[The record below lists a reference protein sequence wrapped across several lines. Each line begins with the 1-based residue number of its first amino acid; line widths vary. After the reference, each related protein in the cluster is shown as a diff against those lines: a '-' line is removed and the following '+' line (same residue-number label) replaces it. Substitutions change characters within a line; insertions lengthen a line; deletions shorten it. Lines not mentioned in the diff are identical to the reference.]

1 MDMNN
6 KLCSHELCS
15 HAQLCWAMPGEL
27 QGCCAFVKMVMQ
39 SKVLSFYL
47 HSFSSSPEP
56 KIGISTLPHG
66 GAVKLRKF

>member
-1 MDMNN
+1 M
-6 KLCSHELCS
+6 
-15 HAQLCWAMPGEL
+15 
-27 QGCCAFVKMVMQ
+27 KMVMQ
-39 SKVLSFYL
+39 SKVLSFSL